1 MRRVR
6 IARNTGIH
14 SSASHGGRHYFQQ
27 TNVHRLRNDV
37 FLTEFK
43 RSNTVGFTDFLRHRL
58 FGQFTDRVHRGNL
71 HFLVDSG
78 CTYIQR
84 TTENEREAK
93 HVVHLVR
100 VVRATG
106 RHDQIIT
113 GSQGHFRADFRI
125 RVGTGKHH
133 RVRSHFSQLLGRQ
146 KIRAGQTQ
154 EHVRAV
160 DGIVQSAPVGIVG
173 EHRLV
178 LVQIITTR
186 VDHTL
191 TVEHEDVLRAHTA
204 ADQQLHAGNGGRTGA
219 QTYHLCLFN
228 LLALQL
234 KSIDHAGRSYDSG
247 TVLVIVEDGHVTL
260 FNQRTLNLEALR
272 CFDVL
277 EVDTTEGIGD
287 ALNSFNKRLRAFGI
301 NLDVEDVNSGKA
313 LEQYALAFHN
323 RLARQ
328 RAEITQT
335 QDSGTVR
342 NHGNQVTLGCVFVS
356 VLGVLRDLADR
367 FGNP

>member
-1 MRRVR
+1 M
-6 IARNTGIH
+6 
-14 SSASHGGRHYFQQ
+14 
-27 TNVHRLRNDV
+27 
-37 FLTEFK
+37 
-43 RSNTVGFTDFLRHRL
+43 
-58 FGQFTDRVHRGNL
+58 
-71 HFLVDSG
+71 
-78 CTYIQR
+78 
-84 TTENEREAK
+84 
-93 HVVHLVR
+93 
-100 VVRATG
+100 
-106 RHDQIIT
+106 
-113 GSQGHFRADFRI
+113 
-125 RVGTGKHH
+125 
-133 RVRSHFSQLLGRQ
+133 
-146 KIRAGQTQ
+146 
-154 EHVRAV
+154 
-160 DGIVQSAPVGIVG
+160 
-173 EHRLV
+173 
-178 LVQIITTR
+178 
-186 VDHTL
+186 DHTL

-228 LLALQL
+228 FLALQL

-272 CFDVL
+272 CFDVF

-287 ALNSFNKRLRAFGI
+287 TLNSFNKRLRAFGI

-367 FGNP
+367 FGNPGAVRQGEVAGSLGRLRDFNTQLTRPRFGVIFKGCFFQILRHCHCSVCHV